1 MANRDT
7 GFGKSQEETDKLNK
21 KKSESKGLEVTISKG
36 TVYGEK
42 EMQNLLSK
50 KDELVKQKNKDGR
63 NQYQVEIQKLKDKLK
78 AKSKQ
83 AKDQGFNIKYKFN
96 DLLNHVKRQERE
108 GTFDRGAEGKKKN
121 KLRKK
126 MAKKPETV
134 FTSGRHKGSDA
145 DIAIEE
151 TGIKDFDSD
160 SKANVSRILAG
171 KKTKK
176 KKESVAKSR

>member
-1 MANRDT
+1 
-7 GFGKSQEETDKLNK
+7 
-21 KKSESKGLEVTISKG
+21 KKSESKGLELTIDKG

-42 EMQNLLSK
+42 EMQDLLSK
-50 KDELVKQKNKDGR
+50 KDELVKQKTKDGR

-78 AKSKQ
+78 AKTKE
-83 AKDQGFNIKYKFN
+83 AKDQGFNLKYKFN

-151 TGIKDFDSD
+151 TGIKDIDSD
-160 SKANVSRILAG
+160 SKANVSRVLAG

-176 KKESVAKSR
+176 KKESIAKSR